1 MRISTQALH
10 QQGVAAL
17 LDRQAALAR
26 TQQQLTTG
34 SKLIRAADDPSGAEL
49 AQRLDHAVA
58 SLGHLERGA
67 NLLTSRLSMQDAAL
81 SDSGDYLT
89 RAREIAVQA
98 NTATV
103 SAQDRALLAV
113 EVRHIRKE
121 MLNIANRQDGNG
133 RYLFAGTRDG
143 VVPFNEA
150 GGVVSYAGDDGRNR
164 VEVAPDLA
172 LQDADPGSDVFM
184 RPRTGDG
191 QVRAAAAAANTG
203 TGVVRSASVTD
214 FTAWAGR
221 SLSLQFTAP
230 GSWQMMDGATVV
242 ATGTY
247 QAGDAINAGGVSVQ
261 LSGAPA
267 AGDTFAV
274 GPAPRKDVFATLEDL
289 ADALEAPA
297 ASATERARQAG
308 QLGAALSDIAVAQEH
323 FLGLRASTGARLNT
337 LDAAANRRADDE
349 VSLKS
354 VLSDLRDTN
363 YAEATTQL
371 QLQLTAIEAAQRTML
386 RVQSLSLFDKM

>member
-103 SAQDRALLAV
+103 SPQDRALLAV

-191 QVRAAAAAANTG
+191 QVRAAADAANTG

-214 FTAWAGR
+214 FSAWAGR
-221 SLSLQFTAP
+221 SLSLEFTAP
-230 GSWQMMDGATVV
+230 GTWQMMEGATVV
-242 ATGTY
+242 ASGTY
-247 QAGDAINAGGVSVQ
+247 QAGDSINAGGVSVQ
-261 LSGAPA
+261 LAGAPA
-267 AGDTFAV
+267 AGDRFAV

-308 QLGAALSDIAVAQEH
+308 QLGAALSDIATAQEH
-323 FLGLRASTGARLNT
+323 FLTLRASTGARLNT

-386 RVQSLSLFDKM
+386 RVQSLSLFDKL

>member
-98 NTATV
+98 NTAAV

-203 TGVVRSASVTD
+203 TGVVGSASVTD

-221 SLSLQFTAP
+221 SLSLEFTAP

-247 QAGDAINAGGVSVQ
+247 QPGDSISAGGVSVQ

-297 ASATERARQAG
+297 ASPTERARQAG
-308 QLGAALSDIAVAQEH
+308 QLGAALSDIATAQEH
-323 FLGLRASTGARLNT
+323 FLTLRASTGARLNT